1 MRSHLLVLLAR
12 TAALLTILVP
22 AGVVRTQQPVKSATV
37 RPASTMPTTVS
48 YVQVLGADYAFDS
61 PDVLPAGIIAFN
73 LVNNGND
80 LHAMAIFEL
89 PAKHTLRDFLN
100 QYHSLGMIPT
110 WMIGLGQTPVIAPKT
125 EAFLT
130 VRMKPG
136 RYILACLIPARD
148 GRMHTEKG
156 MVKQVTVK

>member
-48 YVQVLGADYAFDS
+48 YVQVLGADYAFES
-61 PDVLPAGIIAFN
+61 PDVLPAGIVAFN

-100 QYHSLGMIPT
+100 QYHSLG
-110 WMIGLGQTPVIAPKT
+110 
-125 EAFLT
+125 
-130 VRMKPG
+130 
-136 RYILACLIPARD
+136 
-148 GRMHTEKG
+148 
-156 MVKQVTVK
+156 